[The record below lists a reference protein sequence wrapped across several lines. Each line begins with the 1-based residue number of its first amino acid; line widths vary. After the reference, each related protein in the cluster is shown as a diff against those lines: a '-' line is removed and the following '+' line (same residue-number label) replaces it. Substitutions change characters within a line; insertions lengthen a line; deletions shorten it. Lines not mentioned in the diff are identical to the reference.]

1 MKKYSKILTIF
12 VISLFL
18 EVIVFNITSYRLLF
32 GKYEKQE
39 FTNLE
44 FSGYNDEN
52 TKAYLKIDNLNK
64 KVGTIKL
71 ELKNFEEDEVTEY
84 RIYYSDETSDEYN
97 SLNSKFYINDYEKSK
112 YVPVY
117 LSGETKGI
125 IVEIDKKI
133 YDNGNFDKLILNDKI
148 PFKIS
153 LIRFLS
159 ILIILLFVYSI
170 KNFQLFKENYSQ
182 KNFKQEMVLLS
193 ILLVFFIILSGIN
206 SYSSEEKSEGTNWT
220 SFLNTEGGI
229 YNKDFVNAIK
239 SGKFYILER
248 PNSNVLEL
256 ENPYDNLTRNKF
268 AERNKDYDW
277 DTALY
282 NGHEYIYF
290 GILPVLLIFLPY
302 NVIFHRYLKISVV
315 VFIFSIFIF
324 ILLKEILL
332 KFLQKYFKDI
342 PFKNVVYFLI
352 IFCSGTLILYAN
364 GMSRVYE
371 VVIIMRIIF
380 CFARYLFYN

>member
-18 EVIVFNITSYRLLF
+18 EVIVFNITSYCLLF

-170 KNFQLFKENYSQ
+170 KNLQLFKENYSQ

-302 NVIFHRYLKISVV
+302 NIIFHRYLKISVV

>member
-125 IVEIDKKI
+125 ILEIDKKI

-153 LIRFLS
+153 LIRFSS

-352 IFCSGTLILYAN
+352 ILCSGTLILYAN

>member
-1 MKKYSKILTIF
+1 
-12 VISLFL
+12 
-18 EVIVFNITSYRLLF
+18 
-32 GKYEKQE
+32 
-39 FTNLE
+39 
-44 FSGYNDEN
+44 
-52 TKAYLKIDNLNK
+52 
-64 KVGTIKL
+64 
-71 ELKNFEEDEVTEY
+71 
-84 RIYYSDETSDEYN
+84 
-97 SLNSKFYINDYEKSK
+97 
-112 YVPVY
+112 
-117 LSGETKGI
+117 
-125 IVEIDKKI
+125 
-133 YDNGNFDKLILNDKI
+133 
-148 PFKIS
+148 
-153 LIRFLS
+153 
-159 ILIILLFVYSI
+159 
-170 KNFQLFKENYSQ
+170 
-182 KNFKQEMVLLS
+182 MVLLS

-302 NVIFHRYLKISVV
+302 NIIFHRYLKISVV

-352 IFCSGTLILYAN
+352 IFCSGTLIFYAN

>member
-125 IVEIDKKI
+125 ILEIDKKI

-153 LIRFLS
+153 LIRFSS

-302 NVIFHRYLKISVV
+302 NIIFHRYLKISVV

-352 IFCSGTLILYAN
+352 ILCSGTLILYAN